1 MFKLFYR
8 TIAGGLIVGI
18 VLTGCQSAAP
28 PAVTSGPTRTINH
41 AKGKSQVPISPQRV
55 VVLDT
60 APLDTAIAL
69 GVKPVGTIVYGQ
81 PPEYLGDKITDIETV
96 GEGNQPNLETIL
108 NLKPDLILSSKP
120 GTEQLYRQLSQIAPT
135 VLAED
140 SGRTGDWQKHVRLYA
155 EALGK
160 SERAEQLL
168 QSYQEQVEQ
177 VKQQI
182 NQPETIEV
190 SVLTSF
196 EDKIGAYTV
205 GSFSG
210 SVLQDLGL
218 ARNPSQRATWRY
230 ALQLSREAVTK
241 LDGDFIFWVYSSH
254 FPGGLQKQ
262 DFITDPIFSQLGAVK
277 QDRVCEVANEVWI
290 AGRSILAAQQ
300 ILADV
305 KSCLEGER
313 LS

>member
-1 MFKLFYR
+1 M
-8 TIAGGLIVGI
+8 T
-18 VLTGCQSAAP
+18 
-28 PAVTSGPTRTINH
+28 
-41 AKGKSQVPISPQRV
+41 ISPQRV

-69 GVKPVGTIVYGQ
+69 GIKPVGTIAYGQ
-81 PPEYLGDKITDIETV
+81 LPEYLGEQIADIEIV

-108 NLKPDLILSSKP
+108 RLKPDLILSSKP
-120 GTEQLYRQLSQIAPT
+120 GTEKLYRQLSQIAPT

-160 SERAEQLL
+160 SEQAEQLL
-168 QSYQEQVEQ
+168 QSYQAQVEQ

-182 NQPETIEV
+182 NQPENLEV

-196 EDKIGAYTV
+196 ENNIGAYTV

-218 ARNPSQRATWRY
+218 ARTPSQRATWRY
-230 ALQLSREAVTK
+230 ALQLSREAFTK

-254 FPGGLQKQ
+254 FPGGLQKT
-262 DFITDPIFSQLGAVK
+262 DFVTDPIFSQLSAVK
-277 QDRVCEVANEVWI
+277 QDHVCEVANEVWI

-300 ILADV
+300 ILSDVEACLTQAD
-305 KSCLEGER
+305 
-313 LS
+313 